1 MSQGEFVSLK
11 GTGDGV
17 VVRVSGGKETGEVIR
32 IIVDKIRENRSF
44 FRGCC
49 NVYIESETLLTK
61 SDEIRLKSVI
71 DTFLPECT
79 VIYRAPGHNDKK
91 MYDGQSKKARYNTIV
106 SKGAV
111 ETASVYEGDI
121 HAYEH
126 FRVVGNALII
136 GNVEEKAIVTAGGNV
151 TVLGNISGDVR
162 AGYPDNPE
170 AYILFNELMGGEL
183 FIGQNTYKNDIYN
196 MQNNEENDKKGLKKA
211 QSINNSIFIMK
222 FL

>member
-1 MSQGEFVSLK
+1 MPQKEFVSLK

-17 VVRVSGGKETGEVIR
+17 IVRVSAGKETGEIIR
-32 IIVDKIRENRSF
+32 IIADKIRENRNF

-49 NVYIESETLLTK
+49 NVYIESETRLTK

-79 VIYRAPGHNDKK
+79 VIYRSPGQNDKK
-91 MYDGQSKKARYNTIV
+91 MSDGQSKNGRYNTIV
-106 SKGAV
+106 SKGAM
-111 ETASVYEGDI
+111 ETAAVYEGNI
-121 HAYEH
+121 ESYEH

-151 TVLGNISGDVR
+151 TVVGNISGDVR
-162 AGYPDNPE
+162 AGYPDNE
-170 AYILFNELMGGEL
+170 NAYIIFNDFLAGEL
-183 FIGQNTYKNDIYN
+183 FIGQNTYKKGAYN
-196 MQNNEENDKKGLKKA
+196 MQNNEEYNEKGLKKA